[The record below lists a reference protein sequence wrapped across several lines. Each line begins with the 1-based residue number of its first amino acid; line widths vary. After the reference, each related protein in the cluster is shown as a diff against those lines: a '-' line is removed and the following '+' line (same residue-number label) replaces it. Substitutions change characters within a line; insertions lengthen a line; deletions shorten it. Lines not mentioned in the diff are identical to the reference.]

1 MGNLCWN
8 IEKKTDVSYAI
19 SNAFFLLLSLGFLS
33 TNLKYFM
40 LKIKLLYRLKKSK
53 GDPEITKKSF
63 FCFIYYLKYKVGCPL
78 HNTLN
83 AGWLRLSFG
92 LSVLGGPL
100 RGYFG
105 SNTVILFSYILFD
118 ILYVYLEQFW
128 IVYLLLSFFRI
139 ISCWF

>member
-1 MGNLCWN
+1 M
-8 IEKKTDVSYAI
+8 SRMQFRMR
-19 SNAFFLLLSLGFLS
+19 FFLIVVSGSSLHEF
-33 TNLKYFM
+33 
-40 LKIKLLYRLKKSK
+40 KIFHAKNKITVSIKKSK

-63 FCFIYYLKYKVGCPL
+63 SVLFIIWNILGCPL

-118 ILYVYLEQFW
+118 ILYVYLE
-128 IVYLLLSFFRI
+128 
-139 ISCWF
+139 